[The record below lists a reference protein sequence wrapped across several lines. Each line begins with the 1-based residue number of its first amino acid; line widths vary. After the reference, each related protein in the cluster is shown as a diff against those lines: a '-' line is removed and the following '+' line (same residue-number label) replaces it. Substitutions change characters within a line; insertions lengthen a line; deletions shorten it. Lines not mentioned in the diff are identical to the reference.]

1 MSTQDAS
8 ARVADS
14 SNISDTDEA
23 QNTSEGPHET
33 RWMQSIGAIQSYLV
47 LHQLNDYTNRDV
59 GWIIGVY
66 SFLSLLL
73 GLQTGPLMDYYGP
86 RVLAP
91 AAMSFTVPMFFLL
104 AECEEYWQFMLTFG
118 LLGGVGAA
126 TTSTVAVSMVAKLFD
141 RRRGAAMGCA
151 LGGACLGGVIF
162 PILLQRTFPHLGW
175 KWSLRIVGF
184 IVLGMMSAGW
194 LCLCWS
200 AKLLNPT
207 MASQAKTAMPNFT
220 AFQSKV
226 FLFITIGFSALEFAM
241 FGISGLLPTFSSK
254 AGYGEDVGFILLALS
269 NGCSLFGRILPGF
282 AADFL
287 GHFNVLVSMILVTS
301 IFTAALFVPL
311 NAGSAAPL
319 YAFASLW
326 GFGSG
331 SWLAM
336 IPVCVSKT
344 CEPAAY
350 GRYYGT
356 MTFCVSLAA
365 LMAVS
370 VPGELLDRFGHK
382 PASSVFLCIVLLGGV
397 SLYFAR
403 SFLIK
408 RLLGLEI
415 VV

>member
-1 MSTQDAS
+1 
-8 ARVADS
+8 
-14 SNISDTDEA
+14 
-23 QNTSEGPHET
+23 
-33 RWMQSIGAIQSYLV
+33 MQSIGAIQSYLV
-47 LHQLNDYTNRDV
+47 LHQLSDYTNRDV

-66 SFLSLLL
+66 SFLSLLF

-86 RVLAP
+86 RLLAP

-141 RRRGAAMGCA
+141 RRRGTAMGCA

-162 PILLQRTFPHLGW
+162 PLLLQRTFPHLGW

-184 IVLGMMSAGW
+184 IVLGLMSAGW
-194 LCLCWS
+194 LCLSWS
-200 AKLLNPT
+200 AKLLSPT

-220 AFQSKV
+220 AFQSKA
-226 FLFITIGFSALEFAM
+226 FSFITIGFSMLEFAM
-241 FGISGLLPTFSSK
+241 FGISGLLPTFASK

-269 NGCSLFGRILPGF
+269 NGCSIFGRILPGF
-282 AADFL
+282 VADFL
-287 GHFNVLVSMILVTS
+287 GHFNVLIAMILVTS

-311 NAGSAAPL
+311 NTGSAAPL

-326 GFGSG
+326 GFFTG

-344 CEPAAY
+344 CEPASY

-365 LMAVS
+365 LIAVS

-382 PASSVFLCIVLLGGV
+382 AASSFFLCIVLLGGV
-397 SLYFAR
+397 SFHLAR
-403 SFLIK
+403 FFLIRGFLK
-408 RLLGLEI
+408 LGTVI
-415 VV
+415 